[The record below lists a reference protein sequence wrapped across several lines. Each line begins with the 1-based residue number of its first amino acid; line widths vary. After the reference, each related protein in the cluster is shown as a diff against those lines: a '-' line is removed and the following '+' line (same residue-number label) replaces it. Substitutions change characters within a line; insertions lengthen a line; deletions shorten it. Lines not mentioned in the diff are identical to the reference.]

1 MWDGSGLGERQHAR
15 QMDGLGLDWAQQQR
29 MIEAERYGEPSESSD
44 DDAEDD
50 DVSTG
55 DHADSP
61 HACMLFAIQ
70 PPVKYCTFLGIL

>member
-1 MWDGSGLGERQHAR
+1 MNGSLQQMWDGSGLRERQHAR
-15 QMDGLGLDWAQQQR
+15 QMNGLGLDWAQQQR

-50 DVSTG
+50 DVSTA

-61 HACMLFAIQ
+61 HACSL
-70 PPVKYCTFLGIL
+70 PLGRF

>member
-1 MWDGSGLGERQHAR
+1 MNGSLQQMWDGSDLRERQHAR
-15 QMDGLGLDWAQQQR
+15 QMNGLGLDWAQQQR

-50 DVSTG
+50 DVSTA

-61 HACMLFAIQ
+61 HACSL
-70 PPVKYCTFLGIL
+70 PLGRF